1 MRTLRIKEVTLKA
14 GDGSSLFEFTYFISR
29 DVSNH
34 VSLSD
39 SVGRGLSQVLSV
51 GGESCLLSSD
61 GVRDSAGY
69 GHRSI
74 LNHAYTIRICVEY
87 TYDIHQAVRY
97 SAWLHRHGS
106 SADRGTSRHSGR
118 CDWIVSRIVSI
129 AAGEGGSSGRVKA
142 TRDELTCRRDGIH
155 SIHSIVDSESIW
167 IHPN

>member
-74 LNHAYTIRICVEY
+74 LNHALLCHEKYRTLYKKYR
-87 TYDIHQAVRY
+87 T
-97 SAWLHRHGS
+97 LHGFIDTARQQIVALPGIPGGVTGLLAGS
-106 SADRGTSRHSGR
+106 
-118 CDWIVSRIVSI
+118 CQ
-129 AAGEGGSSGRVKA
+129 
-142 TRDELTCRRDGIH
+142 
-155 SIHSIVDSESIW
+155 
-167 IHPN
+167 